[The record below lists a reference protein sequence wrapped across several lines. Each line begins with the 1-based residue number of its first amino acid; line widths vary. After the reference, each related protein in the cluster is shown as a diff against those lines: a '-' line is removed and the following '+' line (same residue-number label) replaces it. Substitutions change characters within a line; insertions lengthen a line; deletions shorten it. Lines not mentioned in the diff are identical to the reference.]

1 MKKQRILILAAHLD
15 DEVLGVGGTIA
26 RYSVEG
32 KEVYIH
38 IIRDGIAERHQDSNS
53 LNGNKRE
60 YVKDCAVKCA
70 EILGVPKERV
80 SFGGYSLFD
89 DFTCIHTAGKKNI
102 VDEVERVLKEIC
114 PHEVFTM
121 HGGDA
126 HTDHGVVY
134 KATEIA
140 TRPISKVVGNIEKV
154 FSYETISSTDQ
165 AFQSIN
171 NIFMP
176 NVYVDITKYLDLKIK
191 AFSKYDTEIALPP
204 HPRSLEKIA
213 AKAYTRGGEANMIA
227 AEAFCL
233 LRQLIR

>member
-1 MKKQRILILAAHLD
+1 MKKQRILVLAAHLD

-26 RYSVEG
+26 KYSAEG
-32 KEVYIH
+32 KNVYIH
-38 IIRDGIAERHQDSNS
+38 IIRDGIAERHQDENS

-60 YVKDCAVKCA
+60 YVKDCASRCA

-80 SFGGYSLFD
+80 SFGGYSLSE
-89 DFTCIHTAGKKNI
+89 DFTCIHKAGEKNVI
-102 VDEVERVLKEIC
+102 NEIEKIIKEIR

-140 TRPISKVVGNIEKV
+140 TRPISKVIGNIEKV

-171 NIFMP
+171 TVFIP
-176 NVYVDITKYLDLKIK
+176 NVYVDITNYLHLKIE

-204 HPRSLEKIA
+204 HPRSLEKII
-213 AKAYTRGGEANMIA
+213 AKAHSRGGEGNMIA

-233 LRQLIR
+233 LRQIIR